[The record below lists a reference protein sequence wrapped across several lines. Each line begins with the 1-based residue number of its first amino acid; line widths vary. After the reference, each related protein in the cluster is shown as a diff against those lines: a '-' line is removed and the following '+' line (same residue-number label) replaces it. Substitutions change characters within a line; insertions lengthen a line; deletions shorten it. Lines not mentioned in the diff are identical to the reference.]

1 VGVSYFDGLNG
12 ALIAD
17 ATEWSSD
24 GTVLDLGGLG
34 SYAGGINDSG
44 QVLASSSNFIGPI
57 VWNTDGSVIDLENPP
72 GSIDEAGGINDS
84 GQVAG
89 FSIGGGIVSAAEWS
103 IGGKITILGDLPGFD
118 SSEASGINAA
128 GQVVG
133 FSSDGPSSV
142 PEPSTWAMMCFGFAA
157 LALAGYRRAKAGRA
171 TLAR

>member
-1 VGVSYFDGLNG
+1 
-12 ALIAD
+12 
-17 ATEWSSD
+17 
-24 GTVLDLGGLG
+24 
-34 SYAGGINDSG
+34 
-44 QVLASSSNFIGPI
+44 
-57 VWNTDGSVIDLENPP
+57 
-72 GSIDEAGGINDS
+72 
-84 GQVAG
+84 VAG

-142 PEPSTWAMMCFGFAA
+142 PEPSTWGMMCFGFAA